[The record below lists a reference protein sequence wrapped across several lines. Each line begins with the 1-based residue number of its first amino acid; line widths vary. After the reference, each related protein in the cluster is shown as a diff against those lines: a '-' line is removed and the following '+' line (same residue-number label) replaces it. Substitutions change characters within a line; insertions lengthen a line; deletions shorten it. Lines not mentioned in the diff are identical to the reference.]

1 MDNDEI
7 PTIGTY
13 RGVPLEDQQSDARLA
28 LVRAEIDRVLGM
40 TDARDLAGWAADSWH
55 SPESRQLAVA
65 MCETMWTVA
74 SETRANRPPIDLAR
88 LRASTAGL
96 GSRRWRSPWHFSSLL
111 DPDGG
116 IERDRPLDDAEK
128 RTTAAKKPE
137 NDDPS
142 ILEP

>member
-7 PTIGTY
+7 PTVGTH

-28 LVRAEIDRVLGM
+28 LVRGEIDRVLGM
-40 TDARDLAGWAADSWH
+40 TDARELADWADDPCH

-65 MCETMWTVA
+65 MAESIWTVA
-74 SETRANRPPIDLAR
+74 SETRANRPPIDLDR

-96 GSRRWRSPWHFSSLL
+96 GSRRWRDPWRHASLL

-116 IERDRPLDDAEK
+116 VLREEPL
-128 RTTAAKKPE
+128 
-137 NDDPS
+137 ND
-142 ILEP
+142 E